1 VALPVTAKG
10 VVGKRTVKVT
20 LTLTNLSTSTLTKV
34 NVERVW
40 PRPLVKT
47 DPLDQIDFPKGTF
60 TLPIGKIAPKASVK
74 KSLTLTVT
82 GDGRYK
88 LDHLTRFTVGTRT
101 ELVAAQAGTF
111 RVTVPA
117 MWFTADMTG
126 SRVVGTGKVPFVK
139 GGGAFFLSG
148 KVKNLSSYR
157 TLCLWPVRPT
167 FVGNAGGL
175 GPVDLRVYGTTEKV
189 VPPLAGPLRAGG
201 SVPFAM
207 QVRTRADGGTRATVK
222 LSPQATAIEAGAE
235 CDATTITS
243 RKPLAA
249 SDRILTPGSAQHVGG
264 VDVSVPG
271 AEPAGAVAIAG
282 NFAGGFTIGA
292 IATVAETLS
301 GTAIAAREA
310 FSGYTQNPALLL
322 ATFEAINATAAVL
335 CHYWDTA
342 TPTEKAQLFGQ
353 VRSAL
358 RRASGDAWKALDAGV
373 SASFEGFMAKVQQ
386 AYATGDNRAL
396 AYALGYGAGS
406 TVTQIGIDMVT
417 AEIGASIAKKVPALA
432 KAFAAVGG
440 ESVTFAAMKDV
451 PAGKLLNPTEMRKL
465 WGAASADVAAFT
477 RIAKEEGVLIA
488 IRSRAPIS
496 VQNLGKGAVWK
507 HENLKPKNVSWI
519 DIAYLGFDKA
529 DNGLVALKKYSAAE
543 KTAITARI
551 KKARL
556 SAGQRAEVLDR
567 METRFNEADK
577 YLKKIQGFSDAR
589 TIDVGFNYAENGLD
603 IATDSKVRK
612 FTLTGSKQGNG
623 STYFRPWQEN
633 VARTFPPGS
642 PLPNWCKDFG
652 AALGILC
659 RVTGDMDGVYLTT
672 KTGRPLPLDKLLR
685 VYRKLAQAGW
695 QHPETFT
702 WTEQMTG
709 AFDFKAKRKI
719 LGGLTKG
726 GEKLMEFGP
735 DGKVRRSGSTC
746 RSRGSATRGTTSWAG
761 WAASP
766 TWCAADGA
774 LPAVGAAGRAGGVG
788 RASAARG
795 HDVGV
800 HRPGLP
806 EPRLEG
812 VLDPGPGLPT
822 RGELGVG
829 QHGGVEPGQGAAG
842 VVLVAH
848 GEQHHAVLA
857 VPGVGVPHVL
867 GPHPP
872 PRSGCGP
879 GLRGRVG
886 EPRVDAHHHR
896 PPAAHVEAHHL
907 VRPVGQPQGPFGRD
921 DEVDDLLERRHQPRG
936 VERASGRPHRGGRA
950 APSPGTARRRHPR
963 GLVAH
968 VRARRVVRRG
978 REGCGH
984 LRVVAG
990 RHDPGL
996 GGDVGQQLAPGQ
1008 HDALGRLVGAD
1019 GEHVGV
1025 AQHRQHHLGQR
1036 PPAGRTVSEVGV
1048 AERVA
1053 AGHLIDQARGVDGGE
1068 HRGDPH
1074 RRQQVLVGPHR
1085 VPAPLHRRDEGEVQ
1099 RVDEARRV
1107 GPGRQ
1112 HHGHGGV
1119 VADGGARAQGAH
1131 DVVADRAGDA
1141 VVAGRQRLDAG
1152 AAALLLGRAQQDR
1165 RVRPAPRGRPGPV
1178 RRGRARPRLRRPRR
1192 GRGPGRPR

>member
-1 VALPVTAKG
+1 MPSRRTCPSARSHARTAVLAAVAMLLGLVVPVTLAVAPAAAAVPTTCTTSRVGDGCAISAETATSVTISTTFAYVHRRYDEAAPLPDDWYSLYINAYGGSYTCGPQISGSSVGYFIWSKASPGSLTCSVTYTWAPGARPASLQFTVLELRGDAITFLDGTHGATVTFAQAPTANIYADPTPGGPEGSYDFGAWGVNAYGGRTISEYRWAFGDGTTRTTTVPSTTYRYTTGGSFTASLYVVDSGGLTSSTTTKVITVTAPTLSVSVSPTIPPGGLSVGASLAVPITVRAQGADVSGVQLALSTTPSGVLGLGTLSPAVPAGGLTLAKGTSWTGTITVTGKAVGSGSIKVDASGTTPSGSISGSGSAVVPVASKALRVTAAVAPSPVSLPVSAKG

-322 ATFEAINATAAVL
+322 PTFEAINATAAVL

-342 TPTEKAQLFGQ
+342 TPAEKAQLFGQ

-440 ESVTFAAMKDV
+440 ESVTFAAMKDM

-702 WTEQMTG
+702 WTEQMSG
-709 AFDFKAKRKI
+709 LFDFKAKRKI

-735 DGKVRRSGSTC
+735 DGKVRAVWIDLSK
-746 RSRGSATRGTTSWAG
+746 SWFG
-761 WAASP
+761 
-766 TWCAADGA
+766 D
-774 LPAVGAAGRAGGVG
+774 
-788 RASAARG
+788 AR
-795 HDVGV
+795 HYFV
-800 HRPGLP
+800 
-806 EPRLEG
+806 
-812 VLDPGPGLPT
+812 
-822 RGELGVG
+822 
-829 QHGGVEPGQGAAG
+829 
-842 VVLVAH
+842 
-848 GEQHHAVLA
+848 
-857 VPGVGVPHVL
+857 
-867 GPHPP
+867 
-872 PRSGCGP
+872 
-879 GLRGRVG
+879 GRVG
-886 EPRVDAHHHR
+886 GFTN
-896 PPAAHVEAHHL
+896 L
-907 VRPVGQPQGPFGRD
+907 VRR
-921 DEVDDLLERRHQPRG
+921 
-936 VERASGRPHRGGRA
+936 
-950 APSPGTARRRHPR
+950 
-963 GLVAH
+963 
-968 VRARRVVRRG
+968 
-978 REGCGH
+978 
-984 LRVVAG
+984 
-990 RHDPGL
+990 
-996 GGDVGQQLAPGQ
+996 
-1008 HDALGRLVGAD
+1008 
-1019 GEHVGV
+1019 
-1025 AQHRQHHLGQR
+1025 
-1036 PPAGRTVSEVGV
+1036 
-1048 AERVA
+1048 
-1053 AGHLIDQARGVDGGE
+1053 
-1068 HRGDPH
+1068 
-1074 RRQQVLVGPHR
+1074 
-1085 VPAPLHRRDEGEVQ
+1085 
-1099 RVDEARRV
+1099 
-1107 GPGRQ
+1107 
-1112 HHGHGGV
+1112 
-1119 VADGGARAQGAH
+1119 
-1131 DVVADRAGDA
+1131 
-1141 VVAGRQRLDAG
+1141 
-1152 AAALLLGRAQQDR
+1152 
-1165 RVRPAPRGRPGPV
+1165 
-1178 RRGRARPRLRRPRR
+1178 
-1192 GRGPGRPR
+1192 

>member
-1 VALPVTAKG
+1 MPSRRTRPSSRSRAGTAVLAALAVLVGLIVPVTLAVAPAQAAVPTTCTTGRAGDSCSVSAETATSVTVSTSFTYVHRRYDEVSPLPDDWYSLYINGFGGSYTCGAQISGSSVGYFIWSKASPGSLNCSITYTWAPGARPATLQFTVLELRGDAITFLDGTHGATVTFAQPPTANIYADPTPAGPEGSYDFGAWGVNAYGGRTISEYRWSFGDGTTRTTTVPSTTYRYPAGGTYTASLYVVDSGGLSSGTTTKVITVTAPTLAVSVRPTIPPGGLPVGASLAVPVTVSAQGADVSGVQLSLSTAPGGVLALGTLSPAVPAGGLTLAKGTSWTGTITATGKAVGTGSIKVEASGRTTTGSISGSGSAVVPVASKALKVTATVAPSPVALPVTAKG

-20 LTLTNLSTSTLTKV
+20 FTLTNLSKTPLKAVTL
-34 NVERVW
+34 ERVW
-40 PRPLVKT
+40 PRPVIKT
-47 DPLDQIDFPKGTF
+47 EALDQIDFPRRTFPLVIGAIPAKG
-60 TLPIGKIAPKASVK
+60 AVK
-74 KSLTLTVT
+74 KTLSLTVT

-88 LDHLTRFTVGTRT
+88 LDHLTSFRIGTRSET
-101 ELVAAQAGTF
+101 VAAEAGTF

-148 KVKNLSSYR
+148 KVRNLSSYR

-189 VPPLAGPLRAGG
+189 VPPLAGPLKPGG

-249 SDRILTPGSAQHVGG
+249 ADRILTPGSAQHVGG

-271 AEPAGAVAIAG
+271 VEPAGALAMAG

-322 ATFEAINATAAVL
+322 PTFEAINATAAVL

-342 TPTEKAQLFGQ
+342 TPAEKAQLFGQ

-373 SASFEGFMAKVQQ
+373 SSSFEGFMAKVEH

-417 AEIGASIAKKVPALA
+417 AEIGASIAKKVPVLA
-432 KAFAAVGG
+432 AAFAAVGG
-440 ESVTFAAMKDV
+440 ESVTFAAMKDM

-543 KTAITARI
+543 KSAITARI
-551 KKARL
+551 KRARL

-702 WTEQMTG
+702 WTEQMSG
-709 AFDFKAKRKI
+709 LFDFKAKRKI

-735 DGKVRRSGSTC
+735 DGKVRAVWIDLSK
-746 RSRGSATRGTTSWAG
+746 SWFG
-761 WAASP
+761 
-766 TWCAADGA
+766 D
-774 LPAVGAAGRAGGVG
+774 
-788 RASAARG
+788 AR
-795 HDVGV
+795 HYFV
-800 HRPGLP
+800 
-806 EPRLEG
+806 
-812 VLDPGPGLPT
+812 
-822 RGELGVG
+822 
-829 QHGGVEPGQGAAG
+829 
-842 VVLVAH
+842 
-848 GEQHHAVLA
+848 
-857 VPGVGVPHVL
+857 
-867 GPHPP
+867 
-872 PRSGCGP
+872 
-879 GLRGRVG
+879 GRVG
-886 EPRVDAHHHR
+886 GFTN
-896 PPAAHVEAHHL
+896 L
-907 VRPVGQPQGPFGRD
+907 VRR
-921 DEVDDLLERRHQPRG
+921 
-936 VERASGRPHRGGRA
+936 
-950 APSPGTARRRHPR
+950 
-963 GLVAH
+963 
-968 VRARRVVRRG
+968 
-978 REGCGH
+978 
-984 LRVVAG
+984 
-990 RHDPGL
+990 
-996 GGDVGQQLAPGQ
+996 
-1008 HDALGRLVGAD
+1008 
-1019 GEHVGV
+1019 
-1025 AQHRQHHLGQR
+1025 
-1036 PPAGRTVSEVGV
+1036 
-1048 AERVA
+1048 
-1053 AGHLIDQARGVDGGE
+1053 
-1068 HRGDPH
+1068 
-1074 RRQQVLVGPHR
+1074 
-1085 VPAPLHRRDEGEVQ
+1085 
-1099 RVDEARRV
+1099 
-1107 GPGRQ
+1107 
-1112 HHGHGGV
+1112 
-1119 VADGGARAQGAH
+1119 
-1131 DVVADRAGDA
+1131 
-1141 VVAGRQRLDAG
+1141 
-1152 AAALLLGRAQQDR
+1152 
-1165 RVRPAPRGRPGPV
+1165 
-1178 RRGRARPRLRRPRR
+1178 
-1192 GRGPGRPR
+1192 